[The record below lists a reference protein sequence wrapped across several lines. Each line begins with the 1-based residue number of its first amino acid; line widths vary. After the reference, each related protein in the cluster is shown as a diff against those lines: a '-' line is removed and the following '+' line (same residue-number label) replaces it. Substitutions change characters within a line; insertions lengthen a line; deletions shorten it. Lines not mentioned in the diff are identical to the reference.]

1 MAAIT
6 RPGTGIGN
14 AAGSG
19 MVPNYWDAV
28 FAENLYPSLFFY
40 QFGAKRRVPPNFGL
54 TIKITRMK
62 RQTGI
67 VHVQPTNSYG
77 VPNSIGSVASFAGL
91 CAQFVS
97 GTLAKFRG
105 VYGNSDIAL
114 LTTLGDPTEFAIRDI
129 SRDLALQMDTAVRST
144 LSQVSS
150 GTWQGGSG
158 VAFGAVKTTSI
169 LKVSD
174 IIKAVARLRS
184 SNNPRWPDGNYPL
197 VLHPLVTFDLK
208 STLSSGYAGAWQDIH
223 KYSET
228 NAENLYRGEVGRLYG
243 ARICETTNLKRLT
256 GTLLVNMSLTA
267 GVSSANS
274 GWQNFMF
281 APEAYYVCEMDQMTG
296 RVIVKGLGSAGALDA
311 DNSLSTVAAKVFF
324 TAIRG
329 FQNSPNASVSTA
341 GFETRMVRLVTG
353 ASIT

>member
-1 MAAIT
+1 MAVIT
-6 RPGTGIGN
+6 RPGATIG
-14 AAGSG
+14 AGSL
-19 MVPNYWDAV
+19 MVPNYWDSV

-62 RQTGI
+62 RQTGK
-67 VHVQPTNSYG
+67 VAAQVSTSYG
-77 VPNSIGSVASFAGL
+77 APVAYAAISGL

-144 LSQVSS
+144 LSGISN
-150 GTWQGGSG
+150 GTWMGGSG
-158 VAFGAVKTTSI
+158 VTTFGQVKSSSV

-174 IIKAVARLRS
+174 VIRAVARLRS
-184 SNNPRWPDGNYPL
+184 SNNPRWPDGNFPL
-197 VLHPLVTFDLK
+197 ILHPLVTYDLK

-223 KYSET
+223 KYGT
-228 NAENLYRGEVGRLYG
+228 GNDAESLYRGEVGRLYG
-243 ARICETTNLKRLT
+243 ARIVETTNIKRLT
-256 GTLLVNMSLTA
+256 NGNVTGMSTVV
-267 GVSSANS
+267 GVCTANS
-274 GWQNFMF
+274 GWTNYMF

-324 TAIRG
+324 CAIRG
-329 FQNSPNASVSTA
+329 FQNVPNGAVTA
-341 GFETRMVRLVTG
+341 TNFETRMVRLTTG
-353 ASIT
+353 STLT